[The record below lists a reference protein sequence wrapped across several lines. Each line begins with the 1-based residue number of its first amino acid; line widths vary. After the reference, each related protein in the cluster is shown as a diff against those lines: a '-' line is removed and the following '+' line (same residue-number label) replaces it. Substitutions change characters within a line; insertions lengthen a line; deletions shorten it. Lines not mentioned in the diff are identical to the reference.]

1 MSVLGGVAVGL
12 SDEGLGW
19 TGVDFG
25 NSDRYDQVTFGSADE
40 KGTLVEFLEIKF
52 EFGTRRH

>member
-1 MSVLGGVAVGL
+1 MGVAVGL

-25 NSDRYDQVTFGSADE
+25 NSDRYDQVTFGSVDE
-40 KGTLVEFLEIKF
+40 KGILVEFLEIKF